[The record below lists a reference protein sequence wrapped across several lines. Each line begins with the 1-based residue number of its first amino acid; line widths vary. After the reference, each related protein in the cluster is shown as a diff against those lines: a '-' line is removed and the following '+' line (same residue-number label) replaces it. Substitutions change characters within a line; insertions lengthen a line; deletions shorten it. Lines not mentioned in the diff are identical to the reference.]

1 MPSPPKPCRQYYCR
15 ETRAASSLT
24 NQRHHPCW
32 CLLLGLIVSNRDV
45 AQLTWVIYC
54 PSLPSLQLDIPSREA
69 PDRVQYL
76 GRFNDARARVFTH
89 TFNVRSRHVSDITIY
104 VHHIYI
110 CHFGI
115 LQLWGKKHNQG
126 DIHLPTQT
134 RTTSRFILNA
144 AQEHQRKA
152 KSDGQFVE
160 NIPLLVCLHKIPQPR
175 LASPDGTTRLV
186 PGEAILHL
194 ACGKKGDS
202 RYTIPTCR
210 QVPSN

>member
-45 AQLTWVIYC
+45 AQLT
-54 PSLPSLQLDIPSREA
+54 
-69 PDRVQYL
+69 
-76 GRFNDARARVFTH
+76 
-89 TFNVRSRHVSDITIY
+89 HVSDITIY